1 MWRRVSRLSCHFGV
15 ARAREHAGQELVE
28 VDLHWS
34 LLVGACARGHNSGI
48 LPNVRRS
55 VKLSPQKDGPCS
67 GSLPSLSACLAVS
80 HCVSLSFLSPSLSVA
95 LSLFRS
101 LFSCPS
107 LRSLKGD
114 TGRDA
119 ELCCS
124 CSRAGG
130 ASASIPGSSAH
141 LRLSPLIWQLP
152 PWSQSPLP
160 TAPWRGFTDGTVVI
174 Q

>member
-1 MWRRVSRLSCHFGV
+1 MSRLSCHFSV
-15 ARAREHAGQELVE
+15 ACAREKAGQESVE

-34 LLVGACARGHNSGI
+34 LWCVHVRGQNRGI
-48 LPNVRRS
+48 LPNVRRP
-55 VKLSPQKDGPCS
+55 KNGPCS
-67 GSLPSLSACLAVS
+67 GNLPSLSACLAVS
-80 HCVSLSFLSPSLSVA
+80 HSVSLSFLSPSLSVA

-152 PWSQSPLP
+152 PWSQSPHCPLE
-160 TAPWRGFTDGTVVI
+160 RLH
-174 Q
+174 